1 KALLE
6 IARLSSFKAK
16 SFPPSE
22 KLIPFQ
28 CSGTYSNPCSPA
40 VDTESSFAIAMLS
53 HLQAPVFAYLYSR
66 HIQTNLTHFGLLK
79 KNKLYGF
86 VDSLTPSLKALVF
99 IRVLSLAS
107 V

>member
-1 KALLE
+1 MLE

-16 SFPPSE
+16 SFSPSE
-22 KLIPFQ
+22 KRIPFQ

-86 VDSLTPSLKALVF
+86 VDSLSPSLKALVF